1 MMNKPMLLFLTL
13 LSLACGRVPAQHEVR
28 KPNILFAI
36 MDDATYLHM
45 GAYGCSWIN
54 TPNFDRIAKNGL
66 LFRNAYTPN
75 AKCAPSRSVILTG
88 RNSWQ
93 LEAAANHWPF
103 FPEKFRV
110 FTEVLSENGYHVGYT
125 GKGWAP
131 GIAKNKDGSKRNLLI
146 KAWNQSRTTPP
157 TNGISAIDYAGN
169 FDRFLAKRNDMPFF
183 FWYGGLEPHRG
194 YEYASGIKK
203 GGKSLDQLS
212 DEQTFAFWPATD
224 SVKTDLLDYA
234 YEIEYFDRQLGK
246 MIDALERSGELENTI
261 IVVTSDNGM
270 PFPRVKGQA
279 YEYSNH
285 LPLAIMWPGG
295 IKHPGRTID
304 DFISFTDLAPTFLEV
319 AGIPAKQ
326 SGMQKITGNSIRD
339 IFDSPEEGFI
349 DPHRNFVLVGKERHD
364 VGRPEDQGYP
374 IRGIVRDSM
383 LYLRNFKPKR
393 WPSGNPETGYLNTDG
408 GATKTFLLKYAY
420 SSQSDHQYWEWNFGK
435 RPPEELYNIKNDP
448 DCLKNLAGE
457 ESLQQLKNELNAFL
471 SDRLKQ
477 EQDPRIL
484 GHGDIFD
491 QYEYANPKTAHFYER
506 YLNKDTTL
514 SWGWVNDS
522 DFQII
527 P

>member
-212 DEQTFAFWPATD
+212 DEQTFA
-224 SVKTDLLDYA
+224 
-234 YEIEYFDRQLGK
+234 
-246 MIDALERSGELENTI
+246 
-261 IVVTSDNGM
+261 
-270 PFPRVKGQA
+270 
-279 YEYSNH
+279 
-285 LPLAIMWPGG
+285 
-295 IKHPGRTID
+295 
-304 DFISFTDLAPTFLEV
+304 
-319 AGIPAKQ
+319 
-326 SGMQKITGNSIRD
+326 
-339 IFDSPEEGFI
+339 
-349 DPHRNFVLVGKERHD
+349 
-364 VGRPEDQGYP
+364 
-374 IRGIVRDSM
+374 
-383 LYLRNFKPKR
+383 
-393 WPSGNPETGYLNTDG
+393 
-408 GATKTFLLKYAY
+408 
-420 SSQSDHQYWEWNFGK
+420 
-435 RPPEELYNIKNDP
+435 
-448 DCLKNLAGE
+448 
-457 ESLQQLKNELNAFL
+457 
-471 SDRLKQ
+471 
-477 EQDPRIL
+477 
-484 GHGDIFD
+484 
-491 QYEYANPKTAHFYER
+491 
-506 YLNKDTTL
+506 
-514 SWGWVNDS
+514 
-522 DFQII
+522 
-527 P
+527 